1 MILPWQRRSKSPSD
15 SRFMLS
21 ALSLV
26 LVKPKANAIAKVC
39 NVLECRV
46 NCIASRAMGI
56 MATAW
61 GEGNEKSPFIN

>member
-26 LVKPKANAIAKVC
+26 LVKPKANPTAMVC
-39 NVLECRV
+39 NVLEYELNLYLIV
-46 NCIASRAMGI
+46 LLTEEEN
-56 MATAW
+56 
-61 GEGNEKSPFIN
+61 K